1 MAQEI
6 KNGIIIDGVIYTPVA
21 AADQLRKCKKCALQL
36 QCFRFGQFCRL
47 FGEFLYYFVKLTDQ
61 DNGKEK

>member
-21 AADQLRKCKKCALQL
+21 AADQRRKCKNCALQL
-36 QCFRFGQFCRL
+36 QCFRIGPLCHL
-47 FGEFLYYFVKLTDQ
+47 FGAFLYNFVKLTDQ
-61 DNGKEK
+61 DDGKEK